1 MGRSSMRLGAVLAT
15 AAILLVASTPGSAQQ
30 GSPWCEA
37 NCKDLCRKIYGSKG
51 AAECFATIPCSN
63 YVGRQ
68 CAPAKVVE
76 ARYIVYCNSNKGKA
90 GTTCR

>member
-1 MGRSSMRLGAVLAT
+1 MRHSSMLFAAALAAAGALF
-15 AAILLVASTPGSAQQ
+15 IASIPASAQQ

-51 AAECFATIPCSN
+51 AAECFATIPCAN

-76 ARYIVYCNSNKGKA
+76 ARYVVYCNSNKGKA